1 MNTSFLLLARYES
14 PVVPLEKVCADYL
27 NLSAKKAQEMASLNK
42 LPLPTFRMN
51 DSQKAPR
58 LVHLSDLAEYIDSQ
72 RAKAK
77 QEWLRSQVGGSQ
89 P

>member
-14 PVVPLEKVCADYL
+14 PVVPLEQICADYL

-42 LPLPTFRMN
+42 LPFPTFRMN

-58 LVHLSDLAEYIDSQ
+58 LVHLSDLAEFIDKQ
-72 RAKAK
+72 RVDAKNA
-77 QEWLRSQVGGSQ
+77 WRRSQVPGAA
-89 P
+89 